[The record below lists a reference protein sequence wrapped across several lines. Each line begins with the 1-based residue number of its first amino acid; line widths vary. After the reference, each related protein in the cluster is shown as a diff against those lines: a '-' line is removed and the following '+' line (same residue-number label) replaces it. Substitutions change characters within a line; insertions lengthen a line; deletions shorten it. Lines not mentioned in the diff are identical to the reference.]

1 MNYRDYNDYEL
12 LSYAKEKNEDSINI
26 LYQKYEPLILSR
38 AKKFDISLSNIG
50 LDRNDLI
57 QEGRLGFL
65 NAIEQYD
72 QSQDTLFYT
81 YAKAS
86 IEKRM
91 LSAITAGKRQ
101 KHRILN
107 ESLSLEGE
115 DDSLSLI
122 DILSNQEDNPEN
134 KLLSIETTNNL
145 LFKMHSRLT
154 TLEGQVFELKLN
166 GFNYKE
172 IASILDREPKNID
185 NALQRIRNKL
195 KTVVQEKE

>member
-12 LSYAKEKNEDSINI
+12 LSYAKEKNEDAIHI

-38 AKKFDISLSNIG
+38 ARKFDSSLNSIG

-65 NAIEQYD
+65 NAIDLYD
-72 QSQDTLFYT
+72 PNQETLFYT

-115 DDSLSLI
+115 DDSFSLI
-122 DILSNQEDNPEN
+122 DILSNEGDNPEH
-134 KLLSIETTNNL
+134 KLLSIEATNQL
-145 LFKMHSRLT
+145 LLKMHSRLT

-166 GFNYKE
+166 GFSYRE

-185 NALQRIRNKL
+185 NALQRIRSKL
-195 KTVVQEKE
+195 KEVVEEKE